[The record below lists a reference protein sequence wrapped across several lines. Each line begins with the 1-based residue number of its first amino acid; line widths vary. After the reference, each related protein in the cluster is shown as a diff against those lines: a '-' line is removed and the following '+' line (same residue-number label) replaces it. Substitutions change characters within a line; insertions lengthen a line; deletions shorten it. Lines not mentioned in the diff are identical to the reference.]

1 MSMRKIF
8 PINSPY
14 AAVPPLKAMTTF
26 ITENQL

>member
-1 MSMRKIF
+1 MSTGKIF

-14 AAVPPLKAMTTF
+14 AAVPPPKVMDTF

>member
-8 PINSPY
+8 SINSPY